1 MTTPRGVLTRLVPA
15 VGWVATYERADVSAD
30 VRAGL
35 TVGVLVV
42 PQSMAYA
49 ALAGVPAITGL
60 YAALVALLVYAA
72 FGTSRFISVGPV
84 AIDSLLTAAAVAPL
98 ADGDSARYLALT
110 GAVAILVGSLQVA
123 AGVLR
128 LGALVNLVSVPVV
141 TGFTAAAALTIAV
154 TQVPDLLGLD
164 DASSSGTSLLD
175 AVHAWGPQLESVD
188 ALTLVL
194 GVVGIVVIVAARRWA
209 PALPGPLLVV
219 AGLTIAV
226 AVLDLTTAT
235 VGAVPAGLPLP
246 RIPDVAPADLRS
258 LLPAAAAIALVSYME
273 SVSTGQAFARRTR
286 TRTDPDQELVALGLA
301 NGAAG
306 LTRGMPVAGGF
317 SRGAVNFEAGARSQ
331 VSGVVAAVVVLLS
344 LLVLTPV
351 LAGVPDVALAA
362 VILASIGSLV
372 DVRAMREI
380 ARIRRS
386 DLYALL
392 ATGVATLLLGPAPGL
407 GVGVAVS
414 FTLFLRQL
422 SRPHTAE
429 LGLVP
434 HEQVFRNVRRHR
446 ALTDPSLLVFRV
458 DAPLSFV
465 GARQVIDTLAG
476 LIEQRPQVRYVVF
489 DASAV
494 TAVDFTGLELLG
506 ELVRP
511 AALGRCRPP
520 PRRGARARARRAGA
534 RGLVPPPRGRR
545 QGAPERV
552 AGGRTAARGPQWP
565 SGELVT
571 STW

>member
-1 MTTPRGVLTRLVPA
+1 MLTPGPVLSRLVP
-15 VGWVATYERADVSAD
+15 GTRWLATYERGDLGPD

-110 GAVAILVGSLQVA
+110 GAVAILVGSLQLA
-123 AGVLR
+123 AGLLR

-154 TQVPDLLGLD
+154 TQLPALLGLD
-164 DASSSGTSLLD
+164 DVSSPGTSLLD
-175 AVHAWGPQLESVD
+175 AVRALVPLLDSVD
-188 ALTLVL
+188 VLTVVL
-194 GVVGIVVIVAARRWA
+194 GVAGIVVIVAARRWA
-209 PALPGPLLVV
+209 PNLPGPLLVV
-219 AGLTIAV
+219 AGLGVAV
-226 AVLDLTTAT
+226 ALLDLSTAT
-235 VGAVPAGLPLP
+235 VGDVPAGLPLP
-246 RIPDVAPADLRS
+246 RVPDVGMTDLRS
-258 LLPAAAAIALVSYME
+258 LLPSAAAIALVSYME

-301 NGAAG
+301 NAAAG
-306 LTRGMPVAGGF
+306 LTRGMPVAGGL

-331 VSGVVAAVVVLLS
+331 VSGVVAAVLVLLS
-344 LLVLTPV
+344 LVVLTPV
-351 LAGVPDVALAA
+351 LAAVPEVALAA

-372 DVRAMREI
+372 DLRGMRAI
-380 ARIRRS
+380 ARVRRS
-386 DLYALL
+386 DLSALL
-392 ATGVATLLLGPAPGL
+392 ATAAATLLLGPIGGL

-446 ALTDPSLLVFRV
+446 VITDPTLLVFRV

-465 GARQVIDTLAG
+465 AARQVIDTLAG
-476 LIEQRPQVRYVVF
+476 LVEQRPQVRHVVL

-494 TAVDFTGLELLG
+494 TDVDFTGLELLG
-506 ELVRP
+506 ELGDQLHSAGVDLHIAEVRGP
-511 AALGRCRPP
+511 VHDVLVRAEWF
-520 PRRGARARARRAGA
+520 RR
-534 RGLVPPPRGRR
+534 LEDRGRVH
-545 QGAPERV
+545 PNV
-552 AGGRTAARGPQWP
+552 AHAVARLPVRLSGRPDG
-565 SGELVT
+565 S
-571 STW
+571 

>member
-1 MTTPRGVLTRLVPA
+1 VPA
-15 VGWVATYERADVSAD
+15 ARWLSTYERGDLGPD

-110 GAVAILVGSLQVA
+110 GAVAVLVGSLQLA
-123 AGVLR
+123 AGLLR

-141 TGFTAAAALTIAV
+141 TGFTAAAALTIAA
-154 TQVPDLLGLD
+154 TQLPALLGLD
-164 DASSSGTSLLD
+164 DAPSPGTSLLD
-175 AVHAWGPQLESVD
+175 AVRALVPRLDSVD
-188 ALTLVL
+188 ALTVVL
-194 GVVGIVVIVAARRWA
+194 GVAGILVIVAARRWA
-209 PALPGPLLVV
+209 PSLPGPLLVV
-219 AGLTIAV
+219 AGLGVAV
-226 AVLDLTTAT
+226 ALLDLGTAT
-235 VGAVPAGLPLP
+235 VGDVPAGLPLP
-246 RIPDVAPADLRS
+246 RIPDVAAADLRT
-258 LLPAAAAIALVSYME
+258 LLPSAAAIALVSYME

-301 NGAAG
+301 NAAAG
-306 LTRGMPVAGGF
+306 LTRGMPVAGGL
-317 SRGAVNFEAGARSQ
+317 SRGAVNFGAGARSQ
-331 VSGVVAAVVVLLS
+331 VSGVVAAVLVLLS
-344 LLVLTPV
+344 LVVLTPV
-351 LAGVPDVALAA
+351 LAAVPEVALAA

-372 DVRAMREI
+372 DLRGMRAI
-380 ARIRRS
+380 ARVRRS

-392 ATGVATLLLGPAPGL
+392 ATGVATLLLGPIAGL

-434 HEQVFRNVRRHR
+434 DEQVFRNVRRHR
-446 ALTDPSLLVFRV
+446 VITDPSLLVFRV

-465 GARQVIDTLAG
+465 AARQVIDTLAG
-476 LIEQRPQVRYVVF
+476 LVEQRPRVLHVVL

-494 TAVDFTGLELLG
+494 TDVDFTGLELLG
-506 ELVRP
+506 ELGDQLHAAGVDLHLAEVRGP
-511 AALGRCRPP
+511 VHDVLVRAEWFRRLEDAGRVHPNVS
-520 PRRGARARARRAGA
+520 RA
-534 RGLVPPPRGRR
+534 
-545 QGAPERV
+545 V
-552 AGGRTAARGPQWP
+552 AGLPVDLSRRRDSW
-565 SGELVT
+565 
-571 STW
+571 